1 MINNMSKTGRVYCI
15 QHKEKYE
22 ISYIGSTVKT
32 LNERFQKHKSDC
44 KLYETGTRKY
54 LSSIGKYFLEY
65 GIECFDIFLLKE
77 YQVCDKRHLLVLEQ
91 LYINTSKCV
100 NKLNACAL
108 TKVFEKEFRKKYSEA
123 YREEKKEKLK
133 EYRLENKENNKE
145 YRQANKEKL
154 KEYQKKYKKEHKEE
168 IKKHTSRQ
176 FECICGSTILISNKS
191 THNKSIKHKNYIDS
205 NK

>member
-1 MINNMSKTGRVYCI
+1 MSQTGRVYCI

-32 LNERFQKHKSDC
+32 LNERFQKHKSDFDIC
-44 KLYETGTRKY
+44 LQDDNKKRC
-54 LSSIGKYFLEY
+54 SIVKYFKEY
-65 GIECFDIFLLKE
+65 GFENFDIFLLKE
-77 YQVCDKRHLLVLEQ
+77 YQVCDSKHLRVYEQ
-91 LYINTSKCV
+91 LYINTSFCV
-100 NKLNACAL
+100 NENSACAL

-176 FECICGSTILISNKS
+176 FECICGSIITTTNKS
-191 THNKSIKHKNYIDS
+191 RHNKSINHKNYIDS